1 MTQGVNF
8 FTNPNAPSS
17 NAMRLL
23 AMQNAMPVRA
33 ASESIEDYNK
43 RMAQWKDELKAKQK
57 AENSEILQGLI
68 AGVDTKISTDI
79 HSLKNTN
86 SAIEKLKFWQYVLE
100 GYDTNLDSQISAL
113 KAKQGLIQQQI
124 EKIKRQGEQKEK
136 LDIRDGLGLRSAAEK
151 ETLLSS
157 LAAPKTGM
165 FDNDELKTGSRNIL
179 G

>member
-1 MTQGVNF
+1 
-8 FTNPNAPSS
+8 
-17 NAMRLL
+17 MRLL

-124 EKIKRQGEQKEK
+124 EKIKNRVNRKKSWISAMDWACEAQQKKK
-136 LDIRDGLGLRSAAEK
+136 LCSHHWPLQKRACLIMMS
-151 ETLLSS
+151 
-157 LAAPKTGM
+157 
-165 FDNDELKTGSRNIL
+165 
-179 G
+179 

>member
-23 AMQNAMPVRA
+23 AM
-33 ASESIEDYNK
+33 
-43 RMAQWKDELKAKQK
+43 
-57 AENSEILQGLI
+57 
-68 AGVDTKISTDI
+68 
-79 HSLKNTN
+79 
-86 SAIEKLKFWQYVLE
+86 
-100 GYDTNLDSQISAL
+100 
-113 KAKQGLIQQQI
+113 
-124 EKIKRQGEQKEK
+124 
-136 LDIRDGLGLRSAAEK
+136 
-151 ETLLSS
+151 LSS

>member
-33 ASESIEDYNK
+33 ATESIEDYNK

-79 HSLKNTN
+79 HLSL
-86 SAIEKLKFWQYVLE
+86 IH
-100 GYDTNLDSQISAL
+100 I
-113 KAKQGLIQQQI
+113 
-124 EKIKRQGEQKEK
+124 
-136 LDIRDGLGLRSAAEK
+136 
-151 ETLLSS
+151 
-157 LAAPKTGM
+157 
-165 FDNDELKTGSRNIL
+165 
-179 G
+179 